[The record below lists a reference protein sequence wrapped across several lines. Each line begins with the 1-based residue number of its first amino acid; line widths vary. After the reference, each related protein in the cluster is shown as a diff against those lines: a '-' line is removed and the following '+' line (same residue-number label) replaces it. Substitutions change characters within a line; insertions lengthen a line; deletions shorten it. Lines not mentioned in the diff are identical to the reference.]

1 VGGGGEVKK
10 FEVVFNF
17 NHGAQV
23 IEADWYQL
31 KFQET
36 EIAQFY
42 CGDVD
47 EQDEVAVARD
57 WILIREVTD
66 GRR

>member
-1 VGGGGEVKK
+1 MKK

-17 NHGAQV
+17 NHEAQV

-31 KFQET
+31 KYQET

-42 CGDVD
+42 RGDVD
-47 EQDEVAVARD
+47 EREEVAVARD
-57 WILIREVTD
+57 WILIREVEVHD
-66 GRR
+66 IEAAG

>member
-1 VGGGGEVKK
+1 MKK

-17 NHGAQV
+17 NHEAQV

-31 KFQET
+31 MYQET

-42 CGDVD
+42 RGDVD
-47 EQDEVAVARD
+47 ERDEVAMARD

-66 GRR
+66 GGDEG